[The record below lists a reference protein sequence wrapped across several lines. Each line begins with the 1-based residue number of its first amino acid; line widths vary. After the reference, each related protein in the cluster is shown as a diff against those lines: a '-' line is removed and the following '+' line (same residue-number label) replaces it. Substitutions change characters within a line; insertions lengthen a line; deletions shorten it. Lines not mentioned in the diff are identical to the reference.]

1 MKKRVILG
9 VILGIS
15 LPVLLASQQS
25 TGSQGEGAQKKLE
38 SFLLGKR
45 LVAKVVFP
53 GYRTGIDLKTDGTWD
68 QHWATRMIKEHGVGI
83 EVGDA
88 ATVTAVKLKGNHIE
102 IHLNGGGFGT
112 AGDVFMTSERTR
124 RAREGAG
131 GKVPGGSRINL
142 RFDHPVT
149 EEDVDN
155 LGRLAGYLE
164 PVVDTSSLRQDIA
177 KQGLPAEFKEAASKG
192 EIVVGMDK
200 ATVFAIL
207 GEPKNKSVDLNADPP
222 QEKWQYE
229 LKNLK
234 TRVVTF
240 KEGKVAKVTDF

>member
-1 MKKRVILG
+1 MKRLILG
-9 VILGIS
+9 VLLAVF
-15 LPVLLASQQS
+15 LPAVLASQQL
-25 TGSQGEGAQKKLE
+25 TGSQGEDAQKKLE

-45 LVAKVVFP
+45 LVAKVAFP
-53 GYRTGIDLKTDGTWD
+53 GYKTGIDLKTDGTWD
-68 QHWATRMIKEHGVGI
+68 QRWATRMIKEHGVGI

-88 ATVTAVKLKGNHIE
+88 AAVTAVKLKGNHIE

-112 AGDVFMTSERTR
+112 AGDVFMTSDATR
-124 RAREGAG
+124 QAREGAG

-142 RFDHPVT
+142 RYDHSISR
-149 EEDVDN
+149 EDVDD

-164 PVVDTSSLRQDIA
+164 ADVDTSGLRQDVA

-192 EIVVGMDK
+192 EIVVEMDK

-207 GEPKNKSVDLNADPP
+207 GEPKNKNVDLNADPP
-222 QEKWQYE
+222 IEKWQYE

-240 KEGKVAKVTDF
+240 KDGKVTKVTDF

>member
-9 VILGIS
+9 AVLGIL
-15 LPVLLASQQS
+15 LPAVIAGQQL
-25 TGSQGEGAQKKLE
+25 TGSQVEGTQKKLE

-45 LVAKVVFP
+45 LVAKVAFP
-53 GYRTGIDLKTDGTWD
+53 GYKSGIDLKTDGTWD
-68 QHWATRMIKEHGVGI
+68 QRWATRMIKEHGVGI

-88 ATVTAVKLKGNHIE
+88 AAVTAVKLKGNHLE

-112 AGDVFMTSERTR
+112 AGDVFMTSDATR

-142 RFDHPVT
+142 LFDHPIT
-149 EEDVDN
+149 EEDVDD

-164 PVVDTSSLRQDIA
+164 PVVETSSLRQDVA

-192 EIVVGMDK
+192 EIVVGMNK

-222 QEKWQYE
+222 LEKWQYE
-229 LKNLK
+229 LKDLK

-240 KEGKVAKVTDF
+240 KDGKVNKVTDF

>member
-1 MKKRVILG
+1 MKERVIFAAVLG
-9 VILGIS
+9 VL
-15 LPVLLASQQS
+15 LPAVLASQQL
-25 TGSQGEGAQKKLE
+25 TGSHGEGTQKKLE

-45 LVAKVVFP
+45 LVAKVAFP
-53 GYRTGIDLKTDGTWD
+53 GYKTGIDLKTDGTWD
-68 QHWATRMIKEHGVGI
+68 QRWATRMIKEHGVGI

-88 ATVTAVKLKGNHIE
+88 AAVTAVKLKGNHLE

-112 AGDVFMTSERTR
+112 AGDVFMTSEATR

-142 RFDHPVT
+142 RFDHSISG
-149 EEDVDN
+149 EDVDD

-164 PVVDTSSLRQDIA
+164 PVVDTSALRQDVA

-207 GEPKNKSVDLNADPP
+207 GEPKNKNVDLNADPP
-222 QEKWQYE
+222 IEKWQYE

-240 KEGKVAKVTDF
+240 KDGKVIKITDF